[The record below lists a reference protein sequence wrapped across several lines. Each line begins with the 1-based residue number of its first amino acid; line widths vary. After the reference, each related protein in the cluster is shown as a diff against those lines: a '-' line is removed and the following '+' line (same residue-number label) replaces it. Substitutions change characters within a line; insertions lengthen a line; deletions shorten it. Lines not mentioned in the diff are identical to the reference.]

1 MAAPTRDEVF
11 AVLKEQVLA
20 VAPDL
25 DPVAVVPGA
34 SMAELGVDSLER
46 VDVVVAAVEALG
58 VDAPLRGL
66 GRAANLGE
74 LTELLR
80 AGVAP

>member
-1 MAAPTRDEVF
+1 MAAPTGDEVF
-11 AVLKEQVLA
+11 TVLKEQVLA

-34 SMAELGVDSLER
+34 RLADLLADSLDR
-46 VDVVVAAVEALG
+46 MDVVVAAVEALG
-58 VDAPLRGL
+58 VDAPLRGF
-66 GRAANLGE
+66 GRAADLGE

-80 AGVAP
+80 AGIAS